1 MIFSRPLPSLILIL
15 APLSSLSAAVEYL
28 HREAQMHWAPW
39 LHWHHAFL
47 PFDGDVLHEL
57 ACWCEWCIVWIYY
70 VGSLSWLCQSHW
82 QDIKEANLMI
92 RYDDDFTKPE
102 VVLIGAA
109 MTCSRAVC
117 SYILGPMP
125 GTHLASPWYSAA
137 FNKWQPWLCRFWS
150 GSEHFREGHRPQWN
164 SRPAGKLCEND
175 VSIHLDL
182 VQHVRL
188 ARIIQQIYCINSK
201 LRT

>member
-1 MIFSRPLPSLILIL
+1 MSR
-15 APLSSLSAAVEYL
+15 
-28 HREAQMHWAPW
+28 
-39 LHWHHAFL
+39 
-47 PFDGDVLHEL
+47 
-57 ACWCEWCIVWIYY
+57 
-70 VGSLSWLCQSHW
+70 LCQSHHW

-164 SRPAGKLCEND
+164 SRLAGRLCEND

-188 ARIIQQIYCINSK
+188 ARIIQKIYCINSK
-201 LRT
+201 LHT